1 MSNVLRIAKEGKVE
15 AVSREV
21 AAALGTWDLRAMLL
35 QALIPLG
42 LEAACALVE
51 EEVHALAGPR
61 YARDGGD
68 RARWGRQRG
77 FIYLADQKLAL
88 RVPRVRDQKANAE
101 VPLQTYARLQQ
112 PRAAD
117 EGVMRRI
124 LSGLSC
130 RDYRACAEA
139 VPEAFGLSRSS
150 VSRRY
155 IAATARKLQALQER
169 RLEGYRFAALVL
181 DGKTFAEDTMVTAL
195 GLTTAGAKVILGFV
209 ETGTENATTCTAF
222 LRSLCGA
229 RAARGGGPARR
240 HRWKQGTPRGRDR
253 GLRTGDAGPAMHL
266 P

>member
-88 RVPRVRDQKANAE
+88 RVPACGTRR
-101 VPLQTYARLQQ
+101 QTPRCRCRRTPGSSSPARLT
-112 PRAAD
+112 
-117 EGVMRRI
+117 RR
-124 LSGLSC
+124 SC
-130 RDYRACAEA
+130 A
-139 VPEAFGLSRSS
+139 GSS
-150 VSRRY
+150 P
-155 IAATARKLQALQER
+155 
-169 RLEGYRFAALVL
+169 G
-181 DGKTFAEDTMVTAL
+181 
-195 GLTTAGAKVILGFV
+195 
-209 ETGTENATTCTAF
+209 
-222 LRSLCGA
+222 
-229 RAARGGGPARR
+229 
-240 HRWKQGTPRGRDR
+240 
-253 GLRTGDAGPAMHL
+253 
-266 P
+266 

>member
-15 AVSREV
+15 AVSPDV

-101 VPLQTYARLQQ
+101 VPLQTYARL
-112 PRAAD
+112 
-117 EGVMRRI
+117 
-124 LSGLSC
+124 
-130 RDYRACAEA
+130 
-139 VPEAFGLSRSS
+139 
-150 VSRRY
+150 
-155 IAATARKLQALQER
+155 
-169 RLEGYRFAALVL
+169 
-181 DGKTFAEDTMVTAL
+181 
-195 GLTTAGAKVILGFV
+195 
-209 ETGTENATTCTAF
+209 
-222 LRSLCGA
+222 
-229 RAARGGGPARR
+229 
-240 HRWKQGTPRGRDR
+240 
-253 GLRTGDAGPAMHL
+253 
-266 P
+266 